1 MKAKLFDYVERHNA
15 IFDLSGVTK
24 LLCFLLLT
32 AAVMFSYDIRAI
44 AVIMVLSL
52 FFLWMSKIQFR
63 QIKLM
68 VIYVLIFLLL
78 NFVLTF
84 VFSPTYGTQIYGTEH
99 ELFRIFGRYVVTS
112 EQLLYQV
119 TKTLKY
125 ASVVPLGI
133 IFFLS
138 TNPSELAAS
147 INRAGVNYKAAFAFS
162 LTLRY
167 FPDLI
172 RDYQDIAAAQQSR
185 GLDLSKKEKLGRRIK
200 NILNI
205 AIPLIFSTLDRIETI
220 SNTMD
225 LRGFGKE
232 KKRTWY
238 AAKPMKRNDFIA
250 LGLSLMLFLGT
261 IAISIFVNHS
271 KFWNPFV
278 G

>member
-1 MKAKLFDYVERHNA
+1 MKAKLFDYVERKNV
-15 IFDLSGVTK
+15 IYNLSGVTK

-44 AVIMVLSL
+44 ALIMALSIV
-52 FFLWMSKIQFR
+52 FLKMSQIQFR
-63 QIKLM
+63 QVRLM
-68 VIYVLIFLLL
+68 LLYVLLFLVL

-84 VFSPTYGTQIYGTEH
+84 VFSPTYGVEIYGTEH
-99 ELFRIFGRYVVTS
+99 VLFRIFGRYVVTS
-112 EQLLYQV
+112 EQLLYQA

-147 INRAGVNYKAAFAFS
+147 ISRAGVSYKAAFAFS

-185 GLDLSKKEKLGRRIK
+185 GLDLSKKEKLGKRVK

-205 AIPLIFSTLDRIETI
+205 ATPLVFSTLERIETI

-238 AAKPMKRNDFIA
+238 AAKPLRRNDYIAISIA
-250 LGLSLMLFLGT
+250 LALLLGT
-261 IAISIFVNHS
+261 IALSIFVNHS
-271 KFWNPFV
+271 KFWNPFA
-278 G
+278 

>member
-1 MKAKLFDYVERHNA
+1 MKAKLFDYVERHNV
-15 IFDLSGVTK
+15 IYDLSGVTK
-24 LLCFLLLT
+24 LICFLLLT

-44 AVIMVLSL
+44 AVIMALSL
-52 FFLWMSKIQFR
+52 VFLKLSGIQFR

-68 VIYVLIFLLL
+68 LLYVLLFLAL
-78 NFVLTF
+78 NFALTF
-84 VFSPTYGTQIYGTEH
+84 VFSPTYGTEIYGTEH
-99 ELFRIFGRYVVTS
+99 VLFTIFGRYVVTS
-112 EQLLYQV
+112 EQLLYQA

-147 INRAGVNYKAAFAFS
+147 INRAGIHYKAAFAFS

-185 GLDLSKKEKLGRRIK
+185 GLDLSKKERLGKRIK

-205 AIPLIFSTLDRIETI
+205 TIPLIFTTLDRIDTI

-238 AAKPMKRNDFIA
+238 AAKPLKRNDCIA
-250 LGLSLMLFLGT
+250 LAIALLLLLGT
-261 IAISIFVNHS
+261 LALSVFVNRS
-271 KFWNPFV
+271 KFYNPFV
-278 G
+278 

>member
-15 IFDLSGVTK
+15 VYDLSGVTK

-52 FFLWMSKIQFR
+52 VFLRMSQIQFR

-68 VIYVLIFLLL
+68 LIYVLVFLVF
-78 NFVLTF
+78 NFILTF
-84 VFSPTYGTQIYGTEH
+84 VFGTQIYGTEH
-99 ELFRIFGRYVVTS
+99 VLFRLFGRYVVTS
-112 EQLLYQV
+112 EQMLYQV

-147 INRAGVNYKAAFAFS
+147 INRAGVGYKAAFAFS

-172 RDYQDIAAAQQSR
+172 RDYQDISAAQQCR
-185 GLDLSKKEKLGRRIK
+185 GLDLSKKEKLGKRIK

-205 AIPLIFSTLDRIETI
+205 TIPLVFSTLERIEII

-238 AAKPMKRNDFIA
+238 AAKPMKRNDAIA
-250 LGLSLMLFLGT
+250 LSIALVLFLAT
-261 IAISIFVNHS
+261 VALSVFVNHS

-278 G
+278 